1 MAFEQNGI
9 GSIVEKKVNAYRNN
23 PQALEKR
30 YQQNEQLIDLLALQ
44 KLKNEKVAT
53 ANQIALSL
61 ENNPNTRKEQ
71 LEQEVLA
78 LTKNEMAQ
86 QATGILGQQQK
97 QQQKNIQRVAKG
109 QGIPAA
115 QPPQRAAQG
124 GIMGYAHGGE
134 HDSEDVDEGGM
145 IDFVT
150 ENAAELVAA
159 GIFGAD
165 QLNEARKKGGLGNL
179 AISAIDKLKKLP
191 GRAGKIGDI
200 AAKAAQMFTRKKPPI
215 RGPSTSLTTQADA
228 GKQGILSMPGKL
240 ISGGREV
247 SPSRV
252 AAGAGVGLAGAAA
265 VNALTD
271 DEGTLTDPIKVKS
284 ADPVKDKKPSPVDP
298 LEERRLEIQR
308 QKQELIKQGETFDPT
323 EGITGTAISD
333 RNEASGIN
341 AILKNQI
348 NQDPMALANQERDDF
363 YKDSDRTGI
372 ASTLQRR
379 IDDIEAYDAKR
390 YDPAR
395 VEKEAAKRAYEA
407 MGVAGAGSAGI
418 NAARNSYMDSAENA
432 QRNSLVQYFN
442 LEQAKIG
449 RDLEIVN
456 KGNELKAK
464 IWGTLATERSNAMSI
479 VSSVNV
485 ADVQNAT
492 AQASEA
498 RQANDAKIDRQ
509 LTSLRD
515 DSADRRAEIMA
526 SIENRKID
534 VNLYRDLMALEAE
547 VKAALR
553 TDARF
558 LRGQAAMDKRAAD
571 PDAKLTPEEQNDAMY
586 SVVQLEEAKVK
597 AMLTKVEDALSG
609 GILREAEENQDE
621 VTDDD
626 GDIATAVAAMQAAAG
641 S

>member
-1 MAFEQNGI
+1 M
-9 GSIVEKKVNAYRNN
+9 
-23 PQALEKR
+23 
-30 YQQNEQLIDLLALQ
+30 IDLLALQ

-200 AAKAAQMFTRKKPPI
+200 AAKAAQLFTRKKPPI

-228 GKQGILSMPGKL
+228 GKQGILNMPGKL
-240 ISGGREV
+240 RSGGTEI
-247 SPSRV
+247 SPSKV
-252 AAGAGVGLAGAAA
+252 AAGVGVGLAGKAA
-265 VNALTD
+265 VDALTD
-271 DEGTLTDPIKVKS
+271 DEGTLTAPIITKS
-284 ADPVKDKKPSPVDP
+284 AAPVKDKKPSPVDP

-498 RQANDAKIDRQ
+498 RQANNAIIDMK

-515 DSADRRAEIMA
+515 DNADRRAEIMA
-526 SIENRKID
+526 RIENRKID

-553 TDARF
+553 TDTRF

-571 PDAKLTPEEQNDAMY
+571 PDAKLTREEQNDAMY

-597 AMLTKVEDALSG
+597 AMLTRVEDALSG

-641 S
+641 D

>member
-145 IDFVT
+145 INFMT

-200 AAKAAQMFTRKKPPI
+200 AAKAAQLFTRKGPKV
-215 RGPSTSLTTQADA
+215 RGPDTKISTPKGESSIMGPMIA
-228 GKQGILSMPGKL
+228 GP
-240 ISGGREV
+240 RV
-247 SPSRV
+247 FSPSRV
-252 AAGAGVGLAGAAA
+252 AAGVGVGLAGKAA
-265 VNALTD
+265 VDALTD
-271 DEGTLTDPIKVKS
+271 DEGTLTAPIITKS
-284 ADPVKDKKPSPVDP
+284 AAPVKDKKPSPVDP

-363 YKDSDRTGI
+363 YKDSNRTGI

-390 YDPAR
+390 YDPAK

-534 VNLYRDLMALEAE
+534 VNLYRDLMALEAK

-553 TDARF
+553 TDERF
-558 LRGQAAMDKRAAD
+558 LKGETVMDKRAAD
-571 PDAKLTPEEQNDAMY
+571 PDAKLTLEEQNDAMY
-586 SVVQLEEAKVK
+586 FLVQLAESTAI
-597 AMLTKVEDALSG
+597 AMLTEAKDALSG
-609 GILREAEENQDE
+609 EILREAEENQDK